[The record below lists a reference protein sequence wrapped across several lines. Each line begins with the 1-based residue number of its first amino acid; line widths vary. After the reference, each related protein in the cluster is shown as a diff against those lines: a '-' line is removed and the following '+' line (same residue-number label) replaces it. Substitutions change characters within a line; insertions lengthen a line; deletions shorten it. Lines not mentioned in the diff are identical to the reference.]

1 MDVPRVMCTV
11 ILIIILKH
19 LFKKKIYIK
28 SETATKNNNK
38 TTAVTCKYID
48 FINT

>member
-19 LFKKKIYIK
+19 LFKKIYIK

-48 FINT
+48 YINT